1 MTTYADPL
9 VDGDILIRLSG
20 AKQRAKQL
28 EWLEERGIG
37 YHLGADGRPRTT
49 WAAVESAMG
58 LRADEAPDFSSLG

>member
-20 AKQRAKQL
+20 AKQPAKQRQ
-28 EWLEERGIG
+28 WLKRSGIS
-37 YHLGADGRPRTT
+37 YVDGADGRPRTT
-49 WAAVESAMG
+49 WAWVEAAMG